1 MSLLKL
7 DPPPSS
13 EADFCPN
20 EKILNSHTQTLK
32 EAYNE
37 TRELLR
43 QQDII
48 RRSIQEQLGCDSP
61 SLTAQTPSVWL
72 HDTEGHLQELRDWL
86 PETETRPVLLPA
98 SDSQDFCP
106 QRDGETKSQ
115 TQLDRDDCRQ
125 ALSSETQI
133 NSEYSSLTLEEQHVP
148 ADRALVRKLSQE
160 VELLTSQNEA
170 LNQRNQEMLNQLTEA
185 DREIERLK
193 AELSSRYSEPYR
205 FPEEEQLERTRAED
219 LDRELSLRNQELLE
233 AQTLITSMEENLRE
247 TEALLQLDSA
257 ADSEGAG
264 RESSALAE
272 KAEGYLLCCLEA
284 AEAKLSELERRLA
297 GSEAACGE
305 LRAQNAELR
314 EAEKHHRQAAAE
326 AEADIR
332 RLNQELEEERLK
344 GGDDRR
350 VSGEERVQQVMESA
364 AVRLNALGK
373 LLEVMD
379 KSDVGS
385 RKESE
390 ENEAAVASQLKWEE
404 EFWSSVHSRLN
415 SSQLPEEKHEEE
427 LLREATERMIVES
440 QMLLL
445 GHGLLPETEEGRE
458 GLTATEARTTD
469 ESRMFDLNNQ
479 LWEIKHFRVV
489 TQRKIS
495 FLNRLASAVSSSAQ
509 DKPQPMEDGL
519 FSKHPWSG
527 FIHSAATEALYCCLL
542 SRLQSRHERELE
554 ELTSCRI
561 CSNCVDLTEENRE
574 LKAKLS
580 KLEEQQ
586 SQSLDDQRSTCCQ
599 TEELHPQD
607 QSPGGL
613 MEEEDVQKT
622 PETAEEET
630 VEPLPCV
637 EGQLGSREIEDPE
650 ESDASFEAEQVLVL
664 RRRVEELEEQLKLRE
679 EELKEEHEGKMSSV
693 QMQHEREMEKLKVCG
708 AV

>member
-1 MSLLKL
+1 M
-7 DPPPSS
+7 
-13 EADFCPN
+13 
-20 EKILNSHTQTLK
+20 LNSHTQTLN

-72 HDTEGHLQELRDWL
+72 HDTEGNLQELRDWL

-106 QRDGETKSQ
+106 QSDGETKRQ
-115 TQLDRDDCRQ
+115 TQLDRDDCQ
-125 ALSSETQI
+125 QVLSSETQI

-160 VELLTSQNEA
+160 VELLTSTNEA

-193 AELSSRYSEPYR
+193 AELSSRYSEPCR

-284 AEAKLSELERRLA
+284 TEAKLSELERRLA
-297 GSEAACGE
+297 GSEATCRE
-305 LRAQNAELR
+305 LRAQNAELQ
-314 EAEKHHRQAAAE
+314 EAEKRHRQAAAE

-350 VSGEERVQQVMESA
+350 VSGEERVQQVMVGA

-404 EFWSSVHSRLN
+404 EFWSSVHSKLN
-415 SSQLPEEKHEEE
+415 SSQLPEDEHEEE
-427 LLREATERMIVES
+427 LLREVTERMIVEN

-445 GHGLLPETEEGRE
+445 GHSLLPETEEGRE

-489 TQRKIS
+489 TQMKIS

-509 DKPQPMEDGL
+509 DQLQPMEDGL

-561 CSNCVDLTEENRE
+561 CNNCVDLTEENRE

-586 SQSLDDQRSTCCQ
+586 SQSLDDKRSTCCQ
-599 TEELHPQD
+599 TEEIHPQD
-607 QSPGGL
+607 QSPEGL
-613 MEEEDVQKT
+613 MEEEDVEKT

-630 VEPLPCV
+630 VEPLPCG

-664 RRRVEELEEQLKLRE
+664 RRRVEELEKQLKLRE